1 MNTQIISVIITTYK
15 RPVDIVCRAID
26 SALAQTYRNFE
37 IIVVDD
43 SPQSAQRDSVR
54 DALTQRYGTTIQY
67 LQNEQNMGA
76 CASRNKGFNHSKG
89 EYIAFLDDDDQ
100 WLPEKNELML
110 KCFDSDDIGLVYCAL
125 LPYKNGKPVK
135 NSRQKSYEG
144 YVLPQLL
151 KSNFIGG
158 CSVPL
163 FPRKVLETCGLFDET
178 LPSSQDTDVYR
189 RVAAKYKVRYLD
201 KPLVIYFMT
210 KDSIT
215 GNQNR
220 QIKGRLMMLEKYDEQ
235 YNSYP
240 EIRKQYAGKIFI
252 GLLATNQGS
261 EAWDLFRKEFGLSI
275 KSIASGFPLIL
286 KGYIKR
292 LVLRQQ

>member
-1 MNTQIISVIITTYK
+1 MDTPMISVIITTYK

-54 DALTQRYGTTIQY
+54 DALTQRYGAAILY
-67 LQNEQNMGA
+67 IQNEQNMGA
-76 CASRNKGFNHSKG
+76 CASRNKGFYHSKG

-125 LPYKNGKPVK
+125 MPYKDGKQVK

-151 KSNFIGG
+151 RSNFIGG

-163 FPRKVLETCGLFDET
+163 FPREVLETCGLFDET

-210 KDSIT
+210 EDSIT
-215 GNQNR
+215 GNQKR
-220 QIKGRLMMLEKYDEQ
+220 QIKGRLMMLEKYDAE
-235 YNSYP
+235 YSAHP
-240 EIRKQYAGKIFI
+240 DIRKQYAGKIFV
-252 GLLATNQGS
+252 GLLATNQGT
-261 EAWDLFRKEFGLSI
+261 EAWSLFRKEFGESTSAI
-275 KSIASGFPLIL
+275 ISGLPLIA
-286 KGYIKR
+286 KGYFKR
-292 LVLRQQ
+292 LVLHQE